1 MCKKAVEI
9 GEKTSYNLGIMEKD
23 MSVMDQVTLTPKKSG
38 HGWYTKER
46 TAFTALPLT
55 ALVVTLVA
63 ELFNHKTFTNGPASL
78 FDFILHQP
86 LALLVN
92 VLIVLVTLSPA
103 LFFRRRFFWCIMV
116 SLIWLVAGGVNGF
129 ILLNRMTPFTTSDL
143 TVLNTGLDT
152 LPNYLST
159 GYIVLLVICL
169 AAAVLG
175 LAVLFWR
182 GPRSTVPLRRR
193 LKAGALGL
201 LLSGA
206 LLGGAATVSFAAGQL
221 STTFAN
227 LAFAYEDYGFSYCFL
242 QTWLNKGIRRPAGYD
257 ESLVLHVTDQLVPS
271 SDPAL
276 TDVNVIYVQ
285 LESFINP
292 AQIQGL
298 TLSVPAAPNWEALQ
312 AEYSTGYLTVPVV
325 GAGTANTECEVLTG
339 MSTRLFGPGEYP
351 YETCLMDQTAEST
364 AYILKDLG
372 YGTHAIHNHR
382 ATFYSRNQVYANLGF
397 DDFTALEYM
406 PQASMTPKN
415 WAKDS
420 ILTSQIL
427 KALDATENQT
437 DFVFTVS
444 VQGHGKY
451 PVSQVLEDPAI
462 TVVDCPDE
470 DYRYAIEYYVNQI
483 REMDL
488 FVGNLVNTLA
498 KREEKTVL
506 VLYGD
511 HLPAL
516 NLRAEDMVSSTLYR
530 TEYVIWDN
538 LGLAR
543 VDQDLAAYQ
552 LSAAVLERLGISDG
566 ILNAYHQQCAEEN
579 TYRSGLQTL
588 QYDMLYGQRYAWG
601 GSSPYTP
608 TDMQMGVAPIEVTRI
623 VQTEEAWLIIG
634 DNFSPYCEAR
644 NTDGDLLETSYISS
658 HVLRVLEDPGTDN
671 PAELTISV
679 VDKHREILSDT
690 E

>member
-1 MCKKAVEI
+1 M
-9 GEKTSYNLGIMEKD
+9 
-23 MSVMDQVTLTPKKSG
+23 P
-38 HGWYTKER
+38 
-46 TAFTALPLT
+46 
-55 ALVVTLVA
+55 
-63 ELFNHKTFTNGPASL
+63 GPAC
-78 FDFILHQP
+78 
-86 LALLVN
+86 
-92 VLIVLVTLSPA
+92 PA
-103 LFFRRRFFWCIMV
+103 
-116 SLIWLVAGGVNGF
+116 
-129 ILLNRMTPFTTSDL
+129 
-143 TVLNTGLDT
+143 
-152 LPNYLST
+152 
-159 GYIVLLVICL
+159 
-169 AAAVLG
+169 
-175 LAVLFWR
+175 
-182 GPRSTVPLRRR
+182 
-193 LKAGALGL
+193 
-201 LLSGA
+201 
-206 LLGGAATVSFAAGQL
+206 
-221 STTFAN
+221 
-227 LAFAYEDYGFSYCFL
+227 
-242 QTWLNKGIRRPAGYD
+242 
-257 ESLVLHVTDQLVPS
+257 
-271 SDPAL
+271 
-276 TDVNVIYVQ
+276 
-285 LESFINP
+285 
-292 AQIQGL
+292 
-298 TLSVPAAPNWEALQ
+298 WEALQ

-470 DYRYAIEYYVNQI
+470 DYRYAMEYYVNQI

-608 TDMQMGVAPIEVTRI
+608 TDLQMGGAPPEETRS
-623 VQTEEAWLIIG
+623 VPTEEAW
-634 DNFSPYCEAR
+634 P
-644 NTDGDLLETSYISS
+644 
-658 HVLRVLEDPGTDN
+658 
-671 PAELTISV
+671 
-679 VDKHREILSDT
+679 
-690 E
+690 

>member
-1 MCKKAVEI
+1 
-9 GEKTSYNLGIMEKD
+9 MEKD
-23 MSVMDQVTLTPKKSG
+23 TTDMIQNILKSKCPAKAG
-38 HGWYTKER
+38 HFQER
-46 TAFTALPLT
+46 TAFLALPLT
-55 ALVVTLVA
+55 ALAVTLVV
-63 ELFNHKTFTNGPASL
+63 ELFNHKTFTSGPASL
-78 FDFILHQP
+78 IDFIVHHP
-86 LALLVN
+86 LALLTD
-92 VLIVLVTLSPA
+92 LMIVLVTLAPA
-103 LFFRRRFFWCIMV
+103 LFFRRRFFWCTMA
-116 SLIWLVAGGVNGF
+116 SLLWLVAGGVNGF

-159 GYIVLLVICL
+159 GYIVLLAVCL
-169 AAAVLG
+169 TAAVLG
-175 LAVLFWR
+175 LAVLFWK
-182 GPRSTVPLRRR
+182 GPRSTSPSRRR
-193 LKAGALGL
+193 LKAGVLGL
-201 LLSGA
+201 LLSAA
-206 LLGGAATVSFAAGQL
+206 LWGCCQTAAFAAGQL

-242 QTWLNKGIRRPAGYD
+242 QTWLNKGVHRPADY
-257 ESLVLHVTDQLVPS
+257 SAASVARITDRLVPS
-271 SDPAL
+271 GGAAL
-276 TDVNVIYVQ
+276 TDVNVVFVQ
-285 LESFINP
+285 LESFIDP
-292 AQIQGL
+292 TQIQDL
-298 TLSVPAAPNWEALQ
+298 TLSGEAAPNWQALQ
-312 AEYSTGYLTVPVV
+312 ERYSTGYLTVPVV

-351 YETCLMDQTAEST
+351 YETCLMDQTAESA

-382 ATFYSRNQVYANLGF
+382 ATFYSRNEVYANLGF

-406 PQASMTPKN
+406 PQTSMTPKN

-420 ILTSQIL
+420 ILTRQIL
-427 KALDATENQT
+427 KALDVTEDQP

-451 PVSQVLEDPAI
+451 PATPVLEDPAI

-483 REMDL
+483 REMDE
-488 FVGNLVNTLA
+488 FVGTLVNALS

-516 NLRAEDMVSSTLYR
+516 NLEAEDMVSSTLYR

-538 LGLAR
+538 LGLAKEDR
-543 VDQDLAAYQ
+543 DLAAYQ
-552 LSAAVLERLGISDG
+552 LSAAVLEQLGISDG
-566 ILNAYHQQCAEEN
+566 ILNAYHQQCVEEK

-601 GSSPYTP
+601 GASPYAP
-608 TDMQMGVAPIEVTRI
+608 TDMQMGVAPIEVNSI

-634 DNFSPYCEAR
+634 ENFSPYCEVR
-644 NTDGDLLETSYISS
+644 DMDGDLLETSYISS
-658 HVLRVLEDPGTDN
+658 HVLRVLEDPMTDD
-671 PAELTISV
+671 PDQLTISV

>member
-1 MCKKAVEI
+1 MVQIALKR
-9 GEKTSYNLGIMEKD
+9 KTSKSLADALRPQERRAF
-23 MSVMDQVTLTPKKSG
+23 LT
-38 HGWYTKER
+38 
-46 TAFTALPLT
+46 LPLV
-55 ALVVTLVA
+55 ALAVTLVA
-63 ELFNHKTFTNGPASL
+63 ELFNHKTFTGGAASL
-78 FDFILHQP
+78 LDFVLHHP

-92 VLIVLVTLSPA
+92 LLIVLVTLVPS
-103 LFFRRRFFWCIMV
+103 LFFRRRLFWCTMV
-116 SLIWLVAGGVNGF
+116 SLLWLVAGGVNGF

-159 GYIVLLVICL
+159 GYIVLLIVCL
-169 AAAVLG
+169 AAAALG
-175 LAVLFWR
+175 LGVLFWR
-182 GPRSTVPLRRR
+182 GPRCALPPRRR
-193 LKAGALGL
+193 LKAGCLGL

-206 LLGGAATVSFAAGQL
+206 LLGVSTALAFATGQL

-242 QTWLNKGIRRPAGYD
+242 QTWLNKGIRRPLGYS
-257 ESLVLHVTDQLVPS
+257 EASVARITDQLVPS
-271 SDPAL
+271 GGAAL

-285 LESFINP
+285 LESFIDP
-292 AQIQGL
+292 SQIQDL
-298 TLSVPAAPNWEALQ
+298 VLSEEAAPNWQALQ
-312 AEYSTGYLTVPVV
+312 EEYSTGYLTVPVV

-351 YETCLMDQTAEST
+351 YETCLMDQTAESA
-364 AYILKDLG
+364 AYLLKELG

-382 ATFYSRNQVYANLGF
+382 ATFYSRNEVYANLGF

-427 KALDATENQT
+427 KALDVTEDQP

-451 PVSQVLEDPAI
+451 PTTPVLEDPAV
-462 TVVDCPDE
+462 TVVECPDE
-470 DYRYAIEYYVNQI
+470 DYHYAMEYYVNQI
-483 REMDL
+483 REMDE
-488 FVGNLVNTLA
+488 FVGALVSALSQR
-498 KREEKTVL
+498 KEKTVL

-516 NLRAEDMVSSTLYR
+516 NLEAGDMVSSTLYR
-530 TEYVIWDN
+530 TEYLIWDN
-538 LGLAR
+538 IGLAKK
-543 VDQDLAAYQ
+543 DQDLAAYQ
-552 LSAAVLERLGISDG
+552 LSASVLERLGISGG
-566 ILNAYHQQCAEEN
+566 ILNAYHQQCAGEK
-579 TYRSGLQTL
+579 TYRDGLQTL

-601 GSSPYTP
+601 GASPYAP
-608 TDMQMGVAPIEVTRI
+608 TDMRMGMAPIEVNSI

-634 DNFSPYCEAR
+634 ENFSPYCEVR
-644 NTDGDLLETSYISS
+644 NLEGDLLETSYISS
-658 HVLRVLEDPGTDN
+658 YVLRVLEDPMTDD
-671 PAELTISV
+671 PEQLTISV